1 MPVPP
6 AVVAPP
12 FLFSQ
17 THLRSA
23 VHYWLL
29 FITLCLSFGA
39 SSMEPVLPAADRGNA
54 APGYLARIQ
63 LNTPEELLQALQR
76 AEMLFL
82 QDRLLTQLPPAA
94 IVVHGPEVEVFFR
107 DGYRK
112 HKELADLAARLSA
125 FGVVDVF
132 VCETR
137 MGVLGRDRSELY
149 PFVGTVPF
157 GPAEVDRLISE
168 ERYLYF

>member
-1 MPVPP
+1 MEP
-6 AVVAPP
+6 
-12 FLFSQ
+12 S
-17 THLRSA
+17 RSA
-23 VHYWLL
+23 DDSL
-29 FITLCLSFGA
+29 A
-39 SSMEPVLPAADRGNA
+39 E

-63 LNTPEELLQALQR
+63 LNTPEELFQALQR

-82 QDRLLTQLPPAA
+82 EGRMVQQLPPAT

-107 DGYRK
+107 DGYRQ
-112 HKELADLAARLSA
+112 HKQLADLAARLSA

-137 MGVLGRDRSELY
+137 MGVMGRDRSELY

-157 GPAEVDRLISE
+157 GPEAVERLINE
-168 ERYLYF
+168 EHYIYF